1 MQNNL
6 MKPLEYTELRTC
18 INELLSSFFN
28 YEFDLVQHGE
38 YDWETEESYTDD
50 ILRLIR
56 RQGGQV

>member
-1 MQNNL
+1 MPNNL
-6 MKPLEYTELRTC
+6 MEPLEYTELRTY

-28 YEFDLVQHGE
+28 YEFDLVQNGE